1 MRGIKYGFSFFCKN
15 IWSNLFIA
23 LEIALLI
30 IASNALL
37 GFYNNLSFLYYPYED
52 IISNDGVLYTDGSVT
67 SKNPEENLNR
77 TPMFDLLGRLK
88 GETEIYFSYTYP
100 YNDDKGNGLLIHIID
115 DRIFDRFYYATV
127 SGSFE
132 KGCAVA
138 SNMSGYSVGDYVK
151 YGSGE
156 VRISGVLT
164 ETSYYPLIN
173 PCEDVNGLYIPF
185 TSGVD
190 DAEFIIMSISSAE
203 KLFGKLHPSYMSDTI
218 LISYKDCSAKDIEY
232 NNSLLK
238 ENGEYWEL
246 EPINNRSVTKL
257 KEQYARFVPFI
268 YIISIAVI
276 IGIISFCIVTS
287 LDNKADMDILYNCGA
302 GSISLFFVMLGK
314 NLCIVISSV
323 LFSAIALL
331 FMNFTGVFAN
341 NGIRLMD
348 NLLPCSALIIAACIV
363 MCQLVS
369 TLSNLTFWR
378 KVK

>member
-37 GFYNNLSFLYYPYED
+37 GFYNNLSFLYTPFED
-52 IISNDGVLYTDGSVT
+52 VLSNEGVLYTDNNES
-67 SKNPEENLNR
+67 SKFYDENK
-77 TPMFDLLGRLK
+77 TKMFTILKELK
-88 GETEIYFSYTYP
+88 GDPEIYYSYTYP
-100 YNDDKGNGLLIHIID
+100 YNGEKAYTQVIHIID
-115 DRIFDRFYYATV
+115 DRIYNKFYYATD

-138 SNMSGYSVGDYVK
+138 SNMSGYKVGDYIR
-151 YGSGE
+151 YGDGE
-156 VRISGVLT
+156 IRISGVLT
-164 ETSYYPLIN
+164 KTTYFPVISL
-173 PCEDVNGLYIPF
+173 CENVEGLYCPF

-203 KLFGKLHPSYMSDTI
+203 KLFGKLHPSYLSPTI
-218 LISYKDCSAKDIEY
+218 LISYKGCSAKDIEY

-246 EPINNRSVTKL
+246 EPINNRSVAKL

-323 LFSAIALL
+323 LFAAIALL
-331 FMNFTGVFAN
+331 GMKLTGVFAN

-348 NLLPCSALIIAACIV
+348 NLLPLSALIICACIV